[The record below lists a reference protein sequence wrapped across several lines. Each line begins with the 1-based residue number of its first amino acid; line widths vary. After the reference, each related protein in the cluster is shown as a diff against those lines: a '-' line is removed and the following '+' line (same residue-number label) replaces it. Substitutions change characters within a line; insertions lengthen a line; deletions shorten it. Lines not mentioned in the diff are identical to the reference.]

1 MSDAFMSMF
10 YASAARSGTAGTATA
25 PYPRQPQDADAT
37 GAPGSARYT
46 DDTPMA
52 MPQAD
57 GCP

>member
-1 MSDAFMSMF
+1 MSDAFMSSLF
-10 YASAARSGTAGTATA
+10 SPSFRARSSGDAS

-37 GAPGSARYT
+37 GAPGSVRYT

>member
-1 MSDAFMSMF
+1 MSDAFMSSYF
-10 YASAARSGTAGTATA
+10 SPSFRARSSGDA

-37 GAPGSARYT
+37 GAPGSVRYT
-46 DDTPMA
+46 DDTRMA